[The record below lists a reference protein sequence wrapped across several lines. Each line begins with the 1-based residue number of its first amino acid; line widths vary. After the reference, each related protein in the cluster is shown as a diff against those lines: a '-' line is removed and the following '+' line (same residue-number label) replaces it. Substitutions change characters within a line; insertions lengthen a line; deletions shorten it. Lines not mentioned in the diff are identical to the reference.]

1 MPRMARKLRVEYPG
15 AFYHVMNRGDR
26 REPIFNDHA
35 DRERFLP
42 TLDRACVKAGWVHA
56 VLDCKWQISDAQAE
70 VAFPQSRQGQKP

>member
-1 MPRMARKLRVEYPG
+1 MARKLRIEYPG

-56 VLDCKWQISDAQAE
+56 VLHWKGQMSDAQTGA
-70 VAFPQSRQGQKP
+70 ALPQKVEAQKP